1 MSTNQ
6 SDGFLADL
14 GEWTTLH
21 WVGVA
26 LSVVIA
32 GVNIGVGLAAE
43 QTPLLIVGGSFL
55 FGVFLFS
62 TRFWEPVLYLV
73 GVVHVGGLGV
83 LWVLAGVPHLL
94 WGVVSGVCCLAL
106 AAIAL
111 TLFINEEWSAT

>member
-6 SDGFLADL
+6 PDGFLADF
-14 GEWTTLH
+14 GEWTALH
-21 WVGVA
+21 WVGV
-26 LSVVIA
+26 
-32 GVNIGVGLAAE
+32 GLTAE
-43 QTPLLIVGGSFL
+43 ETPLLIIGGSFL

-83 LWVLAGVPHLL
+83 LWVFAGVPHLL
-94 WGVVSGVCCLAL
+94 WGVVTGVCCLAL

-111 TLFINEEWSAT
+111 TLFINAERSEP